1 MVNKL
6 TATDLLTNQ
15 VKSLKINTWEELIN
29 YIQSMP
35 YGRTMNRHNLSLVLS
50 EKKGTC
56 SSKHA
61 ILKQLADLNKIPNIK
76 LILGMYKM
84 NQENTPNIGNE
95 LSKNL
100 IDYIPE
106 AHCYLMINNERI
118 DITTKSSEFKKIE
131 KDIISEKE
139 IQPNQVSEYK
149 VNYHK
154 EFLSDWIAN
163 KKVNFTFD
171 EIWNIRE
178 KCIEN
183 LSKKQA

>member
-1 MVNKL
+1 MAFKL
-6 TATDLLTNQ
+6 IASDSLTNQ
-15 VKSLKINTWEELIN
+15 VKSFKIDTWEGLIK
-29 YIQSMP
+29 YIQSLS
-35 YGRTMNRHNLSLVLS
+35 YGRTSNRYDISLVLS

-61 ILKQLADLNKIPNIK
+61 LLKQVADLNKIPNVK

-95 LSKNL
+95 LSKNK

-118 DITTKSSEFKKIE
+118 DITTNNSEIKKIE

-139 IQPNQVSEYK
+139 IQPSQVSEYK

-154 EFLSDWIAN
+154 EFLRNWIT
-163 KKVNFTFD
+163 KSKTNFNFN
-171 EIWNIRE
+171 EIWDIRE

-183 LSKKQA
+183 LSKKQ